1 MFCGQC
7 GTRVPD
13 NSRFCSACGAATHD
27 AAPTP
32 GTKMEPVGGREA
44 ALQLF
49 QDQYK
54 NIVNAQVAAPASPG
68 SISKKHGPSI
78 LEAMGKVLSAYEYD
92 KRFFPCIDSQLE
104 VFNRFGLHGAPNV
117 IFTKFGARTGRAAL
131 SGRIR
136 NLEEFRREA
145 WLQASIFGPGE
156 QIVAGNSL
164 LICAKDACT
173 TDLTGLK
180 KPKACPAC
188 GGDLGILLF
197 RLLPKD
203 PAKLTPREDP
213 DFWGLLVE
221 NDGLNFQSDK
231 PPQKVSFA
239 EAGLIGIHFHP
250 SPVSRVAFSGK
261 LLIRIF
267 DKKANCIYANFSS
280 EKFKEWDFRSFVAT
294 LAAKAHGVLI
304 LDTL

>member
-1 MFCGQC
+1 
-7 GTRVPD
+7 VPD
-13 NSRFCSACGAATHD
+13 NSRYCSACGSATQNTTHN
-27 AAPTP
+27 
-32 GTKMEPVGGREA
+32 TKTEGVGGRDA

-54 NIVNAQVAAPASPG
+54 NIVNAQVAAPASPA

-78 LEAMGKVLSAYEYD
+78 LEAMGNVLSAYPHDNE
-92 KRFFPCIDSQLE
+92 FFPCINSQLE

-117 IFTKFGARTGRAAL
+117 IFTKFGVRTGRAVL

-145 WLQASIFGPGE
+145 WLQASVYGPGE
-156 QIVAGNSL
+156 QIVAENSS
-164 LICAKDACT
+164 LICANDACKT
-173 TDLTGLK
+173 GLTGLK

-197 RLLPKD
+197 RLPPKD
-203 PAKLTPREDP
+203 PTKLTPREDP

-221 NDGLNFQSDK
+221 NDGLNFQSDS
-231 PPQKVSFA
+231 PPQKISFE
-239 EAGLIGIHFHP
+239 EAALISIHFYP
-250 SPVSRVAFSGK
+250 SPISKIAFSGK
-261 LLIRIF
+261 LLIKIF
-267 DKKANCIYANFSS
+267 DKKANCIYANYSR
-280 EKFKEWDFRSFVAT
+280 EQFKGWDFRSFVAT
-294 LAAKAHGVLI
+294 LSAKANGVLI